1 MNNEGIKINPRDLL
15 DDPLLTIAEA
25 SKLVKLA
32 QWTLRGLIAKGELRA
47 AKVRDRRMIRLSEL
61 RKLVQD

>member
-1 MNNEGIKINPRDLL
+1 MKDEGSKTDAHDLL

-32 QWTLRGLIAKGELRA
+32 EWTLRGLIANGQLRA
-47 AKVRDRRMIRLSEL
+47 ARVRDRRMIRLSEL